1 MKLVLPAADL
11 NLEHT
16 LECGQAFRW
25 EERDGFYY
33 GVIGERLLRVKYD
46 GRRLICE
53 SDHPLNK
60 KETSEYFGL
69 NEDLPCILREI
80 DVDRHIHRAIL
91 KFRGLRIL
99 NQGHWECM
107 ASFILSSYNNIPR
120 IKKMIS
126 KLSEKF
132 GKRLILGQLERYSF
146 PTAEKIA
153 KAKIGDLRKLGLGF
167 RAEYLKAAAYRIATG
182 RLDLNGLEDL
192 NYEETKKRLIS
203 LKGVGEKVADCVLL
217 FSFKKYEAFPVD
229 VWIKRGIED
238 LYFKGSPVSS
248 KKIAEFARGHFGRY
262 AGYAQEYL
270 YHYFRHKSTYVQ
282 ISQ

>member
-1 MKLVLPAADL
+1 MKLVLPVSDF

-25 EERDGFYY
+25 EKTGGFYY

-53 SDHPLNK
+53 SDRPLNK
-60 KETSEYFGL
+60 KEAAEYFGL

-80 DVDRHIHRAIL
+80 DVDKHIHKAVL

-99 NQGHWECM
+99 NQGHWECL

-120 IKKMIS
+120 IKKMIG
-126 KLSEKF
+126 KLSENF
-132 GKRLILGQLERYSF
+132 GKRLTLGRVEGYSF
-146 PTAEKIA
+146 PTAAKIA
-153 KAKIGDLRKLGLGF
+153 KVKIGDLRRLGLGF
-167 RAEYLKAAAYRIATG
+167 RAEYLKDAARKISSG
-182 RLDLNGLEDL
+182 KLDLDRLEDL
-192 NYEETKKRLIS
+192 NYEEAKKDLIS
-203 LKGVGEKVADCVLL
+203 LKGVGEKVADCALL

-238 LYFKGSPVSS
+238 LYFKRRAVAQ
-248 KKIAEFARGHFGRY
+248 KKIAEFARGRFGRY

-270 YHYFRHKSTYVQ
+270 YHYLRHKS
-282 ISQ
+282 

>member
-1 MKLVLPAADL
+1 MKLILPVSDF

-25 EERDGFYY
+25 AKTGGFYY
-33 GVIGERLLRVKYD
+33 GIIGERLLRIKYD

-53 SDHPLNK
+53 SDSPLNK
-60 KETSEYFGL
+60 EDVLEYFGL
-69 NEDLPCILREI
+69 NEDLSCILREI
-80 DVDRHIHRAIL
+80 DVDKRIHKAVL
-91 KFRGLRIL
+91 KFHGLRIL
-99 NQGHWECM
+99 NQGHWECL

-120 IKKMIS
+120 IKKMIG
-126 KLSEKF
+126 KLSENF
-132 GKRLILGQLERYSF
+132 GKRLTLGHLEGYSF
-146 PTAEKIA
+146 PAAAKIA
-153 KAKIGDLRKLGLGF
+153 KVKVSDLRRLGLGF
-167 RAEYLKAAAYRIATG
+167 RAGYLKDAACKIASG

-192 NYEETKKRLIS
+192 NYEEAKKRLIS
-203 LKGVGEKVADCVLL
+203 LKGVGEKVADCALL

-238 LYFKGSPVSS
+238 LYFKGRTVPQ

-270 YHYFRHKSTYVQ
+270 YHYLRCVR
-282 ISQ
+282 